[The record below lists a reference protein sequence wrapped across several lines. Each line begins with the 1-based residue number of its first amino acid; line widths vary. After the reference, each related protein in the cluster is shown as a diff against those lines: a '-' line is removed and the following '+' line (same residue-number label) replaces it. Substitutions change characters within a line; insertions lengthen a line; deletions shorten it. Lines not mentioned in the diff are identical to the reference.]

1 MDRIK
6 QALERARAE
15 REGKPAAVQSVGQR
29 RTASVHSDTQIRY
42 TDTRVFTPPPT
53 VLKNKH
59 VIAGIGPGVVTD
71 AYGLLRTRVLQRMRQ
86 NSWNSLAIT
95 SPNAGDGKSLT
106 AVNLAV
112 SLAREVNHSVLLV
125 DLDLRRP
132 NIHTYFG
139 YQPAKGLTDYVLN
152 DTPLSEILF
161 NPSIERL
168 VVLPN
173 RKPITNSSEVLSS
186 PRMIE
191 LVAELKSR
199 YPERLVIFDL
209 PPLLSADDAL
219 AFSPYVDAVLL
230 VIEEGKTPREDVERA
245 GELLAE
251 VNVVGSVLNRAE
263 QAGTAQYY

>member
-15 REGKPAAVQSVGQR
+15 RAGQSAVSPSPQQRPVAAP
-29 RTASVHSDTQIRY
+29 RTETQIQY
-42 TDTRVFTPPPT
+42 TETRVFSSPPS

-59 VIAGIGPGVVTD
+59 VIAGLGPGAVAD

-86 NSWNSLAIT
+86 NSWNALAIT
-95 SPNAGDGKSLT
+95 SPSAGDGKTLT

-132 NIHTYFG
+132 SVHTYFG
-139 YQPAKGLTDYVLN
+139 YQPASGLADYVLN
-152 DTPLSEILF
+152 DKPLSEILF

-173 RKPITNSSEVLSS
+173 RKPIANSSEVLSS
-186 PRMIE
+186 PRMVE
-191 LVAELKSR
+191 LVSELRSR

-209 PPLLSADDAL
+209 PPLLLTDDAL
-219 AFSPYVDAVLL
+219 AFSPYIDALLL
-230 VIEEGKTPREDVERA
+230 VIQEGKTKREDLVRA
-245 GELLAE
+245 SEMLTE
-251 VNVVGSVLNRAE
+251 VNVLGSVLNRA
-263 QAGTAQYY
+263 QDPGLGTYY

>member
-15 REGKPAAVQSVGQR
+15 REGKPPASGAAEER
-29 RTASVHSDTQIRY
+29 RSAPARAETQIQY
-42 TDTRVFTPPPT
+42 TDTRVFSPPPS
-53 VLKNKH
+53 VLKGNH
-59 VIAGIGPGVVTD
+59 VIAGLGPGSVAD

-86 NSWNSLAIT
+86 NSWNSVAIT
-95 SPNAGDGKSLT
+95 SPNAGDGKTLT
-106 AVNLAV
+106 AVNLAI

-132 NIHTYFG
+132 SVHKYFG
-139 YQPAKGLTDYVLN
+139 YEPAKGLNDYVSN
-152 DTPLSEILF
+152 DTPLNEILF

-173 RKPITNSSEVLSS
+173 RKPIANSSEVLSS

-191 LVAELKSR
+191 LVTELKTR

-209 PPLLSADDAL
+209 PPILATDDAL
-219 AFSPYVDAVLL
+219 AFSPYIDAVLL
-230 VIEEGKTPREDVERA
+230 VVEEGKTKRDDLVRA
-245 GELLAE
+245 GELLAD
-251 VNVVGSVLNRAE
+251 VNMLGSVLNRAE
-263 QAGTAQYY
+263 QPGLGPYY